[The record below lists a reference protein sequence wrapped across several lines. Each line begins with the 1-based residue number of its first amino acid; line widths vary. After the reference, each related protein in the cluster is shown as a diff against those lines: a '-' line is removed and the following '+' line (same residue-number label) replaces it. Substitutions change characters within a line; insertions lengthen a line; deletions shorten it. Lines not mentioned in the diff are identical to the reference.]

1 MACKEDSRTWR
12 RPGRSSGSR
21 TAPQRTSRR
30 PCCRGRCGAVK
41 SPLDSKPSSN
51 FALQTA

>member
-21 TAPQRTSRR
+21 TAPQRPRQQGRR
-30 PCCRGRCGAVK
+30 LVRCGAVK